1 MYFEGGSMY
10 FEIYQEKPAGLLNAL
25 ASFTTGE
32 WRWRL
37 RSESYEL
44 IASGE
49 SYKNKQDCLHAI
61 NLLKGT
67 NRSTPVIQ
75 L

>member
-1 MYFEGGSMY
+1 MY
-10 FEIYQEKPAGLLNAL
+10 FEIYQERAPGLLNAL
-25 ASFTTGE
+25 ASLTTGE

-44 IASGE
+44 IATGE

-67 NRSTPVIQ
+67 NQSTPIIQ